1 MVNMRI
7 SIVILTLFVSAY
19 GEAQNALRFYRSSD
33 NSRYW
38 KKKSPHSS
46 YWQQD
51 VSYHIKAKL
60 DDEKEIIYG
69 SLELTYYN
77 NSPHIQ
83 KEAFFHLYQNSFQ
96 PESLTDDLYKL
107 NKLNVNYGPYE
118 KQKLGTQISEIK
130 VNGEVL
136 DHKNSNNDPY
146 LGYRVDGTIMQVD
159 LPYHLLPG
167 DSCKFNIVFK
177 TYFDR
182 GSIRRRMKVYEHH
195 GVKHFNGV
203 HWYPRICVFDEKFSW
218 ETDEHLEKEFYG
230 DFGEFLV
237 ELELPEQYIIE
248 ATGSLINEDEVMPES
263 LKKQIDIQNF
273 EGKAIGENP
282 SEIIPPSNKT
292 KTWKYYAF
300 NVHDFAWTADPTY
313 RRHEVKWNGIKCVA
327 LAQENNA
334 GRWQE
339 TADFLKD
346 VISLYSNVFGLYE
359 YPKIVVADAADGMEY
374 PMLTL
379 CGGYYPSH
387 KSLIAHE
394 VGHNWFMGML
404 GSNETYRAA
413 LDEGFTQFL
422 TAFAMRTLRVES
434 YPEYNRVFAGYLN
447 DAMDGE
453 DAFLNT
459 HSNEFGDGVRHG
471 GGYGHVYY
479 KTATM
484 LYNLKYYL
492 GDSIFFTA
500 MQDYVERWK
509 FCHPYIED
517 FRNSITASAQ
527 TDLTKFFDQW
537 FESNKSVDYAVKKV
551 EDLGD
556 SKYKIHVKRKGE
568 MIMPL
573 DLDLL
578 STVSKDN
585 KKRIAVTQLR
595 IPVTHFKV
603 PSRSHTEIWKGWNN
617 LRRDFS
623 FEIQLEP
630 SSKLDQVWIDPSG
643 QLADVY
649 RPDNVWR
656 GRRHWSLDW
665 GNGANYSFLGPYHLL
680 YRPTLDFNQYSG
692 LGTGLK
698 LSGQY
703 AARKHVFDIR
713 TYYYWSNSGINGLG
727 INVPAQKIGVD
738 AYWSN
743 EVKKGGRY
751 FANLIYMNQR
761 YKNDIGWDF
770 SVGKHTFGM
779 YSRIMGGTAEEIK
792 TPSEPQLITSS
803 FIQHSAYQEK
813 AFSGVIPV
821 QSLWQNQSNISIN
834 LFWKMNYQKWGKSGS
849 INFETRLP
857 SPWSNTQFGYI
868 NMEWKH
874 KQPILKTILLIR
886 TFAQYGGG
894 KNPSPESALYAASA
908 NPETQFD
915 NSIMRNWGNVA
926 ILPFQ
931 FKKSQPPVRIGIP
944 NTLHYGGGLNLRGYQ
959 NRVIGRTSNDSV
971 YAFFRGT
978 SGASLN
984 LEWQLGKLFNGLL
997 KNKYFKISPY
1007 AFYDAGIIG
1016 WEEKNSFINSGILI
1030 GGGIGTTLNFT
1041 NLNHFINKKILN
1053 DTKPI
1058 VFRFDFPFFLNVT
1071 NPVDKGNLQFRFIMG
1086 IEKSF

>member
-1 MVNMRI
+1 MQNIKFLIAVITVLINTSLI
-7 SIVILTLFVSAY
+7 SQTTLGY
-19 GEAQNALRFYRSSD
+19 YRS
-33 NSRYW
+33 NENLRYW
-38 KKKSPHSS
+38 KKKAPNRS

-69 SLELTYYN
+69 TLELTYFN
-77 NSPHIQ
+77 NSPHTQ
-83 KEAFFHLYQNSFQ
+83 TEAFFHLYQNSFQ

-118 KQKLGTQISEIK
+118 SQKLGTVITTVK
-130 VNGEVL
+130 VNGESL

-146 LGYRVDGTIMQVD
+146 LGYRVNGTIMQVD

-167 DSCKFNIVFK
+167 DSCKFNINFK

-182 GSIRRRMKVYEHH
+182 GSIRRRMKVFDHH

-203 HWYPRICVFDEKFSW
+203 HWYPRICVYNQKFSW

-237 ELELPEQYIIE
+237 ELELPEQYILE
-248 ATGSLINEDEVMPES
+248 ATGTLINEEEVLPES
-263 LKKQIDIQNF
+263 LKKKIEIQNF
-273 EGKAIGENP
+273 KDKAIGESP
-282 SEIIPPSNKT
+282 SELIPPSNQS
-292 KTWKYYAF
+292 KTWKYYAY

-313 RRHEVKWNGIKCVA
+313 RKEEVIWNGVKCVA

-334 GRWQE
+334 GKWQE
-339 TADFLKD
+339 TANYLKE
-346 VISLYSNVFGLYE
+346 VISLYSSAFGLYE

-422 TAFAMRTLRVES
+422 TAFALRNLRVES

-447 DAMDGE
+447 DAIDGE
-453 DAFLNT
+453 DALLNT

-492 GDSIFFTA
+492 GDSIFYRA

-517 FRNSITASAQ
+517 FRNSITSSAQ

-537 FESNKSVDYAVKKV
+537 FESNKSIDYAVKKV

-556 SKYKIHVKRKGE
+556 SKYKIYLQRKGE

-573 DLDLL
+573 DVDLL
-578 STVSKDN
+578 ATVLKND
-585 KKRIAVTQLR
+585 KKRIAVTQVR
-595 IPVTHFKV
+595 VPVTQFKV
-603 PSRSHTEIWKGWNN
+603 PNRSHTEIWNGWNN
-617 LRRDFS
+617 LRRNFS

-630 SSKLDQVWIDPSG
+630 NSKLDQVWIDASG

-665 GNGANYSFLGPYHLL
+665 GNGANYSFLGPYQLL

-703 AARKHVFDIR
+703 AARKHVFDVR
-713 TYYYWSNSGINGLG
+713 TYYYWNNSNIDALGLHM
-727 INVPAQKIGVD
+727 PAQKIGVD
-738 AYWSN
+738 ASWSH

-751 FANLIYMNQR
+751 FADLIYMNQHF
-761 YKNDIGWDF
+761 KNDIGWDF
-770 SVGKHTFGM
+770 KVDQHTFGL
-779 YSRIMGGTAEEIK
+779 YSRILGGTA
-792 TPSEPQLITSS
+792 SEVIMP
-803 FIQHSAYQEK
+803 FDNNVVIQNSAFHEK
-813 AFSGVIPV
+813 SFSGLIPV
-821 QSLWQNQSNISIN
+821 QSLWRNQSNISFN
-834 LFWKMNYQKWGKSGS
+834 LFWQLNYISWGKSGS
-849 INFETRLP
+849 ILIETRLP
-857 SPWSNTQFGYI
+857 SPWSNTQFGFV
-868 NMEWKH
+868 NFELKH
-874 KQPILKTILLIR
+874 NQPISNTNLLIR
-886 TFAQYGGG
+886 SFAQYGGG
-894 KNPSPESALYAASA
+894 INPSPESALYAASA

-915 NSIMRNWGNVA
+915 NSIMRNWGNVP
-926 ILPFQ
+926 ILPFKYQ
-931 FKKSQPPVRIGIP
+931 ESLPAIRNGFP
-944 NTLHYGGGLNLRGYQ
+944 NTIHYGGGLNLRGYQ
-959 NRVIGRTSNDSV
+959 NRIIGRSSNDSV

-978 SGASLN
+978 SGASVN
-984 LEWQLGKLFNGLL
+984 LEWQFSKLFQGLFR
-997 KNKYFKISPY
+997 NKYIKLSPY
-1007 AFYDAGIIG
+1007 AFYDVGVIG
-1016 WEEKNSFINSGILI
+1016 WEQEKTFINSGILMDA
-1030 GGGIGTTLNFT
+1030 GIGTTLHFS
-1041 NLNHFINKKILN
+1041 NLNRFISSKILN

-1058 VFRFDFPFFLNVT
+1058 VFRIDFPLFLNVT
-1071 NPVDKGNLQFRFIMG
+1071 NTSDTDNLQFRFIFG